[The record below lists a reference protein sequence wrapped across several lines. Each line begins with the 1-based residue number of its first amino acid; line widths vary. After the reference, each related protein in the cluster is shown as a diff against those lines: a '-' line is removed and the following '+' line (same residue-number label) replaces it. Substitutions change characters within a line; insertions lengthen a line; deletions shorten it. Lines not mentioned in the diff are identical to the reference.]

1 MMETTNQ
8 STEMKD
14 ITIIGGGSAGL
25 YAAFYAGMRDLSVQ
39 IIELRDRLG
48 GKINFYP
55 QKLIWDVGGIT
66 PIGGGEL
73 IDQLVEQGKTFD
85 PTVYLNEQIVK
96 LEKIDDLFVATGS
109 SGETFLS
116 RKVILAT
123 GTGIAQPKKLPLE
136 DAIKFERTNVHYQI
150 KELEYFKGKRVLM
163 IGGGNSSIDWANEIE
178 PLAKEMTLIHRND
191 QFKAHEAQLSKL
203 EKSSTTIKTHTEIKK
218 LIPDHTQTKVAA
230 VTLFHNQT
238 GIEEQISVDEVI
250 VNIGI
255 DRQANF
261 FHDNEKLD
269 LELVD
274 NGYLIKG
281 DSKGI
286 TNIEGLYA
294 CGDTMDFDGKLRL
307 IAGAFNDAG
316 NAVNHIKL
324 NLDPDAKPKA
334 KVSSHN
340 KRFDEKNQKLRAH
353 LYGDKL

>member
-1 MMETTNQ
+1 METANQ
-8 STEMKD
+8 STEIKD

-39 IIELRDRLG
+39 IVELRNRLG

-66 PIGGGEL
+66 PISGEDL
-73 IDQLVEQGKTFD
+73 IEQLAAQGKTFG
-85 PTVYLNEQIVK
+85 PEIYLNEHIIK
-96 LEKIDDLFVATGS
+96 LEKIDNIFVATGF
-109 SGETFLS
+109 SGEKYFS

-123 GTGIAQPKKLPLE
+123 GTGIAQPKKLPFDDILH
-136 DAIKFERTNVHYQI
+136 FEQTNLHYQI
-150 KELEYFKGKRVLM
+150 KRLEQFKGKRVLM
-163 IGGGNSSIDWANEIE
+163 VGGGNSSIDWASEIE
-178 PLAKEMTLIHRND
+178 PLAEELTLIHRSD
-191 QFKAHEAQLSKL
+191 QFKAHETQLKKL
-203 EKSSTTIKTHTEIKK
+203 ENSSASIKTHTEIKE
-218 LIPDHTQTKVAA
+218 LISDSTQTRVAA
-230 VTLFHNQT
+230 VTLIHNQT

-261 FHDNEKLD
+261 FHDNEELN

-324 NLDPDAKPKA
+324 NFDPDAKPKA

-340 KRFDEKNQKLRAH
+340 KRFDGRNQELRAH
-353 LYGDKL
+353 LYGDKV